1 MKCSQ
6 SVGSVSFSLC
16 DAKKKDFQ
24 SIFMSFSKSLS
35 HRLLCFDF
43 LVFTTGCLL
52 GWTFLWST
60 ERGSSCSC
68 AFVCRCLGVNTDSG
82 GPPRLFSAL
91 LKKHILPFASAP
103 NELLRS
109 SRFFSQA
116 SQNCQKSG
124 ILWQDDAAI
133 LCHTIL
139 FISVFIFIITSSIL
153 QIYFLCKHV
162 RGFQQHRSQNCPAPG
177 VLAALFVVLPRAT
190 HPFDTG
196 STRQQQGH
204 SCDSYPDWWF
214 WSIALITV
222 VQHVVHLSF
231 LVGRRERDRRK
242 ESDGWQW
249 LN

>member
-16 DAKKKDFQ
+16 DAKKKKRL
-24 SIFMSFSKSLS
+24 SKYFYVFFKVS

-60 ERGSSCSC
+60 EWGSSCSC

-91 LKKHILPFASAP
+91 LKKHTLPFSSAP

-109 SRFFSQA
+109 SRFFSEA
-116 SQNCQKSG
+116 SQKCQKSG
-124 ILWQDDAAI
+124 ILRQDDAAI

-139 FISVFIFIITSSIL
+139 FISVFIFISSSSIL
-153 QIYFLCKHV
+153 RINFLCKHV
-162 RGFQQHRSQNCPAPG
+162 RGFQQHRSQYCPAPG
-177 VLAALFVVLPRAT
+177 VFAALSVVLPRAT

-196 STRQQQGH
+196 STWQLQGH
-204 SCDSYPDWWF
+204 SCDS
-214 WSIALITV
+214 
-222 VQHVVHLSF
+222 
-231 LVGRRERDRRK
+231 DR
-242 ESDGWQW
+242 
-249 LN
+249 

>member
-1 MKCSQ
+1 MGVLLASSQPCWRNTFCPSPVPRMNCS
-6 SVGSVSFSLC
+6 GLPVSSP
-16 DAKKKDFQ
+16 
-24 SIFMSFSKSLS
+24 
-35 HRLLCFDF
+35 RLLRTVRSLEYCGRMT
-43 LVFTTGCLL
+43 LQ
-52 GWTFLWST
+52 
-60 ERGSSCSC
+60 
-68 AFVCRCLGVNTDSG
+68 
-82 GPPRLFSAL
+82 FSAT
-91 LKKHILPFASAP
+91 PF
-103 NELLRS
+103 
-109 SRFFSQA
+109 
-116 SQNCQKSG
+116 
-124 ILWQDDAAI
+124 
-133 LCHTIL
+133 L